1 VNRYYHVMKKQG
13 QWHLYAGNAISAL
26 MVDVHRANIVK
37 AARTLARHNGAKV
50 ILHRDETDAAPTSA
64 QTVYT
69 GANASG
75 H

>member
-1 VNRYYHVMKKQG
+1 MNRYYHVMRKEG

-26 MVDVHRANIVK
+26 MVDMHRANILK

-50 ILHRDETDAAPTSA
+50 ILHRDHSESSYAVPKTAE
-64 QTVYT
+64 Q
-69 GANASG
+69 